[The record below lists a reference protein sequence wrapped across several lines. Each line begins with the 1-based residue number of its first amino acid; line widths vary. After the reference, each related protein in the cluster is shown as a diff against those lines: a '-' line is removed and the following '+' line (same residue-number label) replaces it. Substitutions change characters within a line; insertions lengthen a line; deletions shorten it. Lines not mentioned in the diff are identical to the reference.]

1 VGKKTKRLVRAGA
14 VLAGALVFSA
24 LLPTG
29 TAGATENRYDAE
41 SAKLFQA
48 VVATN
53 HTGFDG
59 AGFVDYTNMTGGYI
73 EWTVSVPSAGTATLV
88 IQYANGGTADRPMS
102 VSVNGTVVAANVSF
116 PGTGSWD
123 TWKSRALT
131 ATLKAG
137 TNTVRTTATVAAGG
151 PNVDYLDATPNPPAT
166 IYEAE
171 NATISQG
178 TIASNHT
185 GFSGT
190 GFVDYTNVVGGYVEF
205 TVTATT
211 AGPVGLQFSYANGAT
226 ANRPMTVTVNGTP
239 VAIDAPF
246 GPTANWDTWTSL
258 LVTGRFTAGTNKV
271 RATATG
277 AMGGPNLDSL
287 HIAPPPP
294 GAPAAW
300 ELRARAA
307 ACGQI
312 SNGLYKTDVGSSSAT
327 VPVCA
332 RSGAVFWKADLDV
345 DCSGP
350 IVAGDTCDPTASDY
364 QPDTF
369 CHSSKN
375 AALDSSQIPYVTVPS
390 PSSTWDFRTRIQ
402 CGSIVAVISGDTVF
416 YAVVGDTG
424 PTMTIGAASYATAKG
439 LGNVKG
445 FDSGVTYLVF
455 TQVNPNTI
463 EDHAAAVAT
472 GQRFAHDLVNAS

>member
-1 VGKKTKRLVRAGA
+1 MGKTTKRLFRAGA
-14 VLAGALVFSA
+14 ILAGALVFSV
-24 LLPTG
+24 LLPIG
-29 TAGATENRYDAE
+29 SAGAATTRYEAE

-53 HTGFDG
+53 HANFSGT
-59 AGFVDYTNMTGGYI
+59 GFVDYTNMTGGYV
-73 EWTVSVPSAGTATLV
+73 EWTVNVPSAGTATLS
-88 IQYANGGTADRPMS
+88 IGYANAGTADRPMS
-102 VSVNGTVVAANVSF
+102 VSVNGTVVSASVSF

-123 TWKSRALT
+123 TWSTRALT

-137 TNTVRTTATVAAGG
+137 TNTVRATATVATGG
-151 PNVDYLDATPNPPAT
+151 PNVDYLDVTPNAPAT
-166 IYEAE
+166 DFQAE

-178 TIASNHT
+178 AVANNHT
-185 GFSGT
+185 GFTGT
-190 GFVDYTNVVGGYVEF
+190 GFVDYTNVAGGYVEF

-211 AGPVGLQFSYANGAT
+211 TGPVGLQFRYANGT
-226 ANRPMTVTVNGTP
+226 TTNRPMTITVNGAP

-246 GPTANWDTWTSL
+246 APTTNWDTWSTL
-258 LVTGRFTAGTNKV
+258 LVTGRLTAGTNKV

-277 AMGGPNLDSL
+277 AMGGPNLDQL

-300 ELRARAA
+300 ELRAQVAS
-307 ACGQI
+307 CGQI
-312 SNGLYKTDVGSSSAT
+312 SNGLYKTDASATAT

-350 IVAGDTCDPTASDY
+350 VVAGDSCDPTAPDY

-369 CHSSKN
+369 CHSSTN
-375 AALDSSQIPYVTVPS
+375 VALDSSTIPYVTVPS
-390 PSSTWDFRTRIQ
+390 PSTIWDFRTRIQ

-424 PTMTIGAASYATAKG
+424 PSMTIGAASYATAKG
-439 LGNVKG
+439 LANVKG

-455 TQVNPNTI
+455 TQVNPNKI
-463 EDHAAAVAT
+463 EDHTGAVTT
-472 GQRFAHDLVNAS
+472 GQQFAHDLVNAG